1 MTNYMGKFRLI
12 KLFFHYISLRTEYVK
27 SVKAAAKEY
36 CNMYEYRKYKGSEWL
51 NVNGMDMSSE

>member
-27 SVKAAAKEY
+27 SVKAAQRIKLLHWRNITTQMMIGY
-36 CNMYEYRKYKGSEWL
+36 LLIVW
-51 NVNGMDMSSE
+51 